1 MAVDRTDAG
10 GEEPSGDEQ
19 GVTRKTDDQG
29 QSSLQSQN
37 REDDDQGVVGI
48 EG

>member
-1 MAVDRTDAG
+1 MAVGRTDAG
-10 GEEPSGDEQ
+10 GEETSGDEQ